1 MTCKRIAK
9 LLSERQDHELR
20 FSRRLAVRLHLS
32 WCMFCRRLARQL
44 DFIHGLSQAI
54 GNSAEIG
61 DDRAFEET
69 LSADAKTRIKKT
81 LARKN
86 S

>member
-9 LLSERQDHELR
+9 LLSERQDHELS
-20 FSRRLAVRLHLS
+20 FGRRLAIRLHLT
-32 WCMFCRRLARQL
+32 WCMFCRRLDRQL
-44 DFIHGLSQAI
+44 DFIHGLSRAI
-54 GNSAEIG
+54 GTSAEIG
-61 DDRAFEET
+61 DDRAFEAT
-69 LSADAKTRIKKT
+69 LSAEAKTRIKKT